1 LEDVEKADG
10 ESSPPKQVFA
20 TLAGLDE
27 DDEDDSE
34 KTPPQAGIPDPELLD
49 APPRVRTR
57 MMDQPPSRTLN
68 FHEDTTA
75 ETLMQI
81 AGEDGEN
88 VKHKEILTNPITPKE
103 VADPEALEA
112 RRKGLLAESQHLVKL
127 NASILKDKVATTKEL
142 NDHW

>member
-34 KTPPQAGIPDPELLD
+34 KTPPQAAIPEDISAEAL
-49 APPRVRTR
+49 
-57 MMDQPPSRTLN
+57 MD
-68 FHEDTTA
+68 
-75 ETLMQI
+75 I
-81 AGEDGEN
+81 ADEDGEN